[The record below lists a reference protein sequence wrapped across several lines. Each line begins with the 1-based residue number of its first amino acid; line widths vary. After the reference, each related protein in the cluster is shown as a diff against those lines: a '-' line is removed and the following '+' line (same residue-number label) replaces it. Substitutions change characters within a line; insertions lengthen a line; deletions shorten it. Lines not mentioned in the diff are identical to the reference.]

1 MPPVLLTI
9 GVWLPL
15 TSGGWQADANIPIQ
29 QDEKGNDEKGV
40 CGICKEKLE
49 TYFHDEDGED
59 EWRFRNAFRSDDQ
72 LYHYTCWKDA
82 EKVGRLTT
90 LG

>member
-1 MPPVLLTI
+1 M
-9 GVWLPL
+9 
-15 TSGGWQADANIPIQ
+15 
-29 QDEKGNDEKGV
+29 

-59 EWRFRNAFRSDDQ
+59 EWRFRNAIRNDGQ

-82 EKVGRLTT
+82 EKVGRLTPWRNQPCGSLSPLPVAVLLAT
-90 LG
+90 RTVC

>member
-1 MPPVLLTI
+1 
-9 GVWLPL
+9 
-15 TSGGWQADANIPIQ
+15 
-29 QDEKGNDEKGV
+29 V

-59 EWRFRNAFRSDDQ
+59 EWRFRNAVRNDGQ

-82 EKVGRLTT
+82 EKVGPSTPW
-90 LG
+90 